1 MKRSFF
7 LNIVL
12 IICAFLSVIS
22 CTYDTDIPY
31 NVTKET
37 DVKQV
42 RAVRT
47 MEILIEYRKGTS
59 EYNKEKIRGNYI
71 GTGLLLSWE
80 GCEIEDNDDVEVWV
94 VDAEI
99 YASYRPAP
107 LNDPDKEDMDKV
119 TLNANCKDYKE
130 D

>member
-1 MKRSFF
+1 M
-7 LNIVL
+7 
-12 IICAFLSVIS
+12 SVIS

-47 MEILIEYRKGTS
+47 MEVLIEYRKGIS

-71 GTGLLLSWE
+71 RTGLLLSWE
-80 GCEIEDNDDVEVWV
+80 ECEIKDNENVEVWIV
-94 VDAEI
+94 NPEI
-99 YASYRPAP
+99 YYAKDPAP
-107 LNDPDKEDMDKV
+107 ITDSDKEDMER
-119 TLNANCKDYKE
+119 LIENANCKDYKE